1 VLAPA
6 SPARH
11 AHPTAELPFYDTGRL
26 VWTMALADSIAGTA
40 EYQSEALNVLLRTQ
54 FTE

>member
-1 VLAPA
+1 VLPPA
-6 SPARH
+6 SPARYAH
-11 AHPTAELPFYDTGRL
+11 ATIGLPFYDAGRL
-26 VWTMALADSIAGTA
+26 VWTMALADSLAGTA